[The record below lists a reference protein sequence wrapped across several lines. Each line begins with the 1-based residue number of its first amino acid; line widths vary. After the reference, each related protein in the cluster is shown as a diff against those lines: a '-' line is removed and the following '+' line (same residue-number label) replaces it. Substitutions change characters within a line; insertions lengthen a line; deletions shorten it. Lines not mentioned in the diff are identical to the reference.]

1 MNQQSFA
8 RILRTLLGVA
18 GCLVFVF
25 GIMAAPSIAKKN
37 GDRVYTFNDKGE
49 LLQPLDWDVPSN
61 WREEWIY
68 VGTPLTPNE
77 LNNGKAAFPEFHS
90 VYIHPDHYKVYK
102 KTGAFPDGTILI
114 KEMTSVGSKQAASGQ
129 GYFMGE
135 YLGLEATIKDSKRF
149 PNEPG
154 YWAYFSWT
162 DEEGGPRK
170 KTTKAQPA
178 DKCNACHQA
187 FAKDDWV
194 FTQYYPVLRAA
205 KPGMGK

>member
-1 MNQQSFA
+1 MNHQSFA
-8 RILRTLLGVA
+8 RIWQTLLGVS

-25 GIMAAPSIAKKN
+25 GIIAAPSFAGGKD
-37 GDRVYTFNDKGE
+37 DRVYTFNDKDE

-61 WREEWIY
+61 WREWVY

-77 LNNGKAAFPEFHS
+77 LNNGKASFPEFHS
-90 VYIHPDHYKVYK
+90 VYIHPDHFKVWK
-102 KTGAFPDGTILI
+102 RTGTFPDGTIMI
-114 KEMTSVGSKQAASGQ
+114 KEMTSVGSKQAVSGQ

-149 PNEPG
+149 KDEPG
-154 YWAYFSWT
+154 FWAYFSWT
-162 DEEGGPRK
+162 REGKPRA
-170 KTTKAQPA
+170 KTTKAEPA
-178 DKCNACHQA
+178 GKCNICHQS

-205 KPGMGK
+205 KPGRK